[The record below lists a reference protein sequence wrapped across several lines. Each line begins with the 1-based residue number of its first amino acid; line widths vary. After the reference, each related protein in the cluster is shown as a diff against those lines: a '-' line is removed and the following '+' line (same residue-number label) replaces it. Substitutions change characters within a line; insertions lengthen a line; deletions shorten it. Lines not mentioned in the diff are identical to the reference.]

1 MSTYHCDG
9 SITDEV
15 HQALAALPEAR
26 RVAVSVHD
34 GRVVLRGTVADS
46 GSRRTIKDQIAM
58 IDGVS
63 SITDLLTVVQPAA
76 APLAPA
82 LVTTNGGPQPS
93 QARR

>member
-1 MSTYHCDG
+1 MSTYHYDG

-15 HQALAALPEAR
+15 HQALAALPAGSS
-26 RVAVSVHD
+26 VSFSVHD

-46 GSRRTIKDQIAM
+46 SSRRAIKDQIAM

-63 SITDLLTVVQPAA
+63 AITDLLSVVQPAPA
-76 APLAPA
+76 ALAPV
-82 LVTTNGGPQPS
+82 LVAATDSPRRS

>member
-1 MSTYHCDG
+1 MSTYHYDG

-15 HQALAALPEAR
+15 HQALAALPAGS
-26 RVAVSVHD
+26 RVTFSVHD

-46 GSRRTIKDQIAM
+46 SSRAIKDQIAM

-63 SITDLLTVVQPAA
+63 AITDLLSVVQPAPA
-76 APLAPA
+76 ALAPV
-82 LVTTNGGPQPS
+82 LVAANDSPRRS